1 MNSGIKATPS
11 AERAGPALKRLPAPC
26 ETRTPSR
33 DRKAA
38 IAEARL
44 LASTYSSNELVAMR
58 VVCTSKPASSSRCFA
73 AALNAAAREMAS
85 GQLSLSRLSVT
96 PTVTVRTFRI
106 GGTAKHMSSGT
117 GSGMVVGDEEDA
129 VDGAF

>member
-1 MNSGIKATPS
+1 M
-11 AERAGPALKRLPAPC
+11 
-26 ETRTPSR
+26 
-33 DRKAA
+33 
-38 IAEARL
+38 

-58 VVCTSKPASSSRCFA
+58 VVCTRSRVLEQLLA